1 MYNCLEY
8 SKNKGMEFNLLKKE
22 EDTLEAGVRNKLKGK
37 IVDIAAGDIM
47 SQVAVQVGDS
57 QITSVMTTDS
67 LNDAGFKV
75 GDNVTA
81 LTKAINVVLV
91 K

>member
-1 MYNCLEY
+1 M
-8 SKNKGMEFNLLKKE
+8 
-22 EDTLEAGVRNKLKGK
+22 EAGVRNKLKGK
-37 IVDIAAGDIM
+37 IVDIATGDIM
-47 SQVAVQVGDS
+47 SQVTVQVGDS

-75 GDNVTA
+75 GDSVTA

>member
-1 MYNCLEY
+1 M
-8 SKNKGMEFNLLKKE
+8 K
-22 EDTLEAGVRNKLKGK
+22 AGVRNRFNGTIKDIKKGT
-37 IVDIAAGDIM
+37 VM
-47 SQVAVQVGDS
+47 SQVTVQVGDNE
-57 QITSVMTTDS
+57 ITSVMTNES
-67 LNDAGFKV
+67 LEDAGFRV